1 VTAEGPLLAIDT
13 STTAGSVAVGDGDRL
28 LAEVTLG
35 VAGQHSTALMPAID
49 ATVRWAG
56 LARRDLRGVVVA
68 GGPGSFTGLRIGAA
82 TAKGIVATLGVPL
95 WSYSGLLAT
104 AAGCAMVSAAGD
116 PLVCAMF
123 DARRRDVYAACY
135 RFRRAESGTRREGGG
150 RTTAFLPVVQTVME
164 PAAMSLDEVLER
176 YGAGTVPLFTGEAA
190 VIHADEIEQ
199 RLGAHTVPSHLVI
212 PRASSLLWLTR
223 AAPAMGWI
231 DEPAGWEPDYL
242 RASGAERIAA
252 ARKDQA

>member
-1 VTAEGPLLAIDT
+1 VTAEGPVLAIDT

-56 LARRDLRGVVVA
+56 LARGELRGVVVA

-104 AAGCAMVSAAGD
+104 AAGCAMVSAARG

-135 RFRRAESGTRREGGG
+135 RFRKAVGGS
-150 RTTAFLPVVQTVME
+150 RTACDWVVQTVME

-176 YGAGTVPLFTGEAA
+176 YGAGTVPVFTGEAA
-190 VIHADEIEQ
+190 VIYADEIEQ
-199 RLGAHTVPSHLVI
+199 RLGAHTVPPHLAI
-212 PRASSLLWLTR
+212 PRASSLLWLTH

-231 DEPAGWEPDYL
+231 DVPAGWEPDYL

-252 ARKDQA
+252 AGKEQA